1 MEKNELPCWVALAI
15 IAGLLLLAVFVWQ
28 FPKGSSEWAAWV
40 QAFGTIAAV
49 AAAIY
54 VSNRQKKLD
63 DENRKHVFEETRQRR
78 ISEKKSE
85 LHSAAHIALQLITDL
100 QKVCNAFINEQ
111 KLGDVTNYRRARF
124 LKNSLSAVNRIPIH
138 QMPYSVIART
148 TIELIHLS
156 NVSIELIEG
165 MGPEGGGFAG
175 IHLALP
181 NAPIDRIRFVLEET
195 DRLHKELDYAVVNFD
210 GESARVSVWDFA

>member
-1 MEKNELPCWVALAI
+1 MQKNELPCWAALAI

-28 FPKGSSEWAAWV
+28 FPQSSSEWAAWV

-63 DENRKHVFEETRQRR
+63 GENRKHVFEETRQRL

-85 LHSAAHIALQLITDL
+85 LHSAAHIVLQLITDL
-100 QKVCNAFINEQ
+100 QEVCNDFISEQ

-124 LKNSLSAVNRIPIH
+124 LKNSLNAVNRIPIH
-138 QMPYSVIART
+138 QMPYSVIARA
-148 TIELIHLS
+148 TIKLIHLS

-181 NAPIDRIRFVLEET
+181 NTPINRIQFVLEET
-195 DRLHKELDYAVVNFD
+195 DKLHKELDCAVVSFD